1 MNCSGSIISIRP
13 APLRFS
19 GGRRA
24 RAVACSGLAL
34 FLGLALIDAA
44 SACTTF
50 CMRDGDAWI
59 FGRNLDWS
67 VEDGLV
73 VVNKRGVAKT
83 ALTTDR
89 PARWTSR
96 YGSITFNQ
104 YGREF
109 PMGGM
114 NEAGLVVECLWLNV
128 SEYPSPDD
136 RAGLSALQWIQYQLD
151 TAASIAEIMA
161 SDAEIRISNDG
172 NSPLHFLVCDRR
184 CGCASIEF
192 LSGRMVVH
200 AGAEMPITALTNN
213 TYAASLA
220 FWKACG
226 GDEGSSVFRAT
237 ESYSL
242 KRFFWAAEGV
252 RAASDIDPAAKVD
265 HAFSILEK
273 AGVGRTQWSIVY
285 DCGAGTIHFLTRNQ
299 PSRRRLELDTFDFD
313 CREPVLVLDMGRPGA
328 GDVRD
333 DFGAYTFTA
342 NRDLVRSAYAQTDFL
357 KDVPEEL
364 LLTVA
369 RYPESTRCGRRDQ
382 SH

>member
-1 MNCSGSIISIRP
+1 
-13 APLRFS
+13 
-19 GGRRA
+19 
-24 RAVACSGLAL
+24 
-34 FLGLALIDAA
+34 
-44 SACTTF
+44 
-50 CMRDGDAWI
+50 
-59 FGRNLDWS
+59 
-67 VEDGLV
+67 
-73 VVNKRGVAKT
+73 
-83 ALTTDR
+83 
-89 PARWTSR
+89 
-96 YGSITFNQ
+96 
-104 YGREF
+104 
-109 PMGGM
+109 
-114 NEAGLVVECLWLNV
+114 
-128 SEYPSPDD
+128 
-136 RAGLSALQWIQYQLD
+136 
-151 TAASIAEIMA
+151 
-161 SDAEIRISNDG
+161 
-172 NSPLHFLVCDRR
+172 
-184 CGCASIEF
+184 
-192 LSGRMVVH
+192 
-200 AGAEMPITALTNN
+200 
-213 TYAASLA
+213 
-220 FWKACG
+220 
-226 GDEGSSVFRAT
+226 
-237 ESYSL
+237 L